1 MASIGDTTR
10 PEYIYDQAT
19 DTWIPVGIGPHS
31 HTPAAIG
38 AISSSVVTTKGD
50 LIVGTGSGTVVRQG
64 VGADGSYLVA
74 DSTQADG
81 LNWAGPSYIAG
92 KNAIING
99 GFDVWQR
106 GTSFTTSGA
115 YTADRWAEVNGANS
129 ITYTRSTDVPS
140 SLGFQYSMSRAG
152 TGANTVQRVEAA
164 NAAPLA
170 GQTATLSFYYKST
183 AGSDSLGYSIYHAN
197 SADNFGAVTQIG
209 SNQTIATPSTSWTR
223 VIYSFSVPAG
233 GANGLAFYFFRGNTA
248 TSTTLITGVQVELGS
263 VATPFSRTG
272 GSIQGE
278 LAACQRYCYSVN
290 YLNGTKGVYNVLATG
305 RSTSSTAG
313 ALNFVMPVSLRV
325 APTSIAYG
333 GNIAFDDGST
343 APNVTALT
351 ISQAATNNTLLSSTV
366 ASGLTAFRPAL
377 LYANNDATAY
387 VRFEAEL

>member
-1 MASIGDTTR
+1 MTKARSSADFAAG
-10 PEYIYDQAT
+10 
-19 DTWIPVGIGPHS
+19 GPN
-31 HTPAAIG
+31 
-38 AISSSVVTTKGD
+38 V
-50 LIVGTGSGTVVRQG
+50 
-64 VGADGSYLVA
+64 
-74 DSTQADG
+74 
-81 LNWAGPSYIAG
+81 AG
-92 KNAIING
+92 KNFIING
-99 GFDVWQR
+99 GFDNWQR

-248 TSTTLITGVQVELGS
+248 TSTTLITGVQLEVGS
-263 VATPFSRTG
+263 TATPFSRAG
-272 GSIQGE
+272 GTIQGE
-278 LAACQRYCYSVN
+278 LAACQRYYFR
-290 YLNGTKGVYNVLATG
+290 TG
-305 RSTSSTAG
+305 GSNLYQYIGPGAAISTTEG
-313 ALNFVMPVSLRV
+313 RALINNPVTMRV
-325 APTSIAYG
+325 APTSID
-333 GNIAFDDGST
+333 FST
-343 APNVTALT
+343 LALYNLGAGAIT
-351 ISQAATNNTLLSSTV
+351 AATTITFAASAPTINALIINV
-366 ASGLTAFRPAL
+366 ASGLTINQPLFLITNNSSNGFLAL
-377 LYANNDATAY
+377 N
-387 VRFEAEL
+387 AEL